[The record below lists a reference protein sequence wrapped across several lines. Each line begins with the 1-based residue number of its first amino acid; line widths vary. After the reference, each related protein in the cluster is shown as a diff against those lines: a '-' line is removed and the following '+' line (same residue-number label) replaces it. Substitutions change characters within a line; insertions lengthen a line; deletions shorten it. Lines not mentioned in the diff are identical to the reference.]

1 MSGFSRTT
9 VDLCGLFST
18 KCIVDVRSKLLTPH
32 ELEIMQ
38 IVWDRPET
46 TVRDV
51 YEELRTRRKI
61 AYTTVMT
68 LMHILERKG
77 HLKKSTAERRHVYRA
92 SRPRRQ
98 TISVL
103 LKDFLDRV
111 FNGSAQPL
119 LAHLV
124 SEGRLTKAEIDELR
138 RLLKERE

>member
-1 MSGFSRTT
+1 MAT
-9 VDLCGLFST
+9 
-18 KCIVDVRSKLLTPH
+18 KLLTPH

-38 IVWDRPET
+38 IVWDRPEA

-68 LMHILERKG
+68 LMQILEKKG
-77 HLKKSTAERRHVYRA
+77 HLKKSAVERRHVYRA
-92 SRPRRQ
+92 ARPRRQ
-98 TISVL
+98 TVSAL

-111 FNGSAQPL
+111 FNGSAKPL

-124 SEGRLTKAEIDELR
+124 SEGRLSKSEIEELR
-138 RLLKERE
+138 QLLEEHK